1 MSMIFV
7 VFFRDF
13 LNSTKINNIR
23 RHAQPPL
30 ELSQRDWI
38 CYTVPASF
46 CDHRFTVLQSHHPR
60 VPKELTMRVLA
71 MIMAGGAS
79 EALSV
84 LTAVRSE
91 ASIPFGG
98 KFRIIDFPL
107 SNCVNS
113 GIFNV
118 VLLTQYMPRSL
129 NEHVG
134 VGKPWDLDRSQ
145 GGVRLLQ
152 PYVGR
157 DGSGGWQRGTADS
170 VRYHL
175 DFVQEQR
182 VDAVLILAGDH
193 IYKMDYGQMLRFH
206 QEHNADVTI
215 AVRQVSPFET
225 HRFGIVSV
233 DADKRVTDFREKPR
247 RSLSTLA
254 SMGIYVFNYQTLI
267 DVLTQKQEPPHLDFG
282 RDVLPAILP
291 TQRVMAYP
299 FESYWADVGTLQAY
313 WEANMALLGES
324 PALDLHDPEWVIHT
338 RSEERPPAKIG
349 PKAQVGGNLLSNG
362 CIVEGIV
369 ERSIISPG
377 VYVSEGAVIR
387 DSIIMN
393 DTWIGPGVVV
403 DRSIVDKEVH
413 VAEGTHLG
421 CGDDNTPN
429 QKLPEFLN
437 TGLTVI
443 GKKSRL
449 PAGVCIGH
457 NVVVNP
463 YSQEKAFTS
472 LDIASGASI

>member
-1 MSMIFV
+1 
-7 VFFRDF
+7 
-13 LNSTKINNIR
+13 
-23 RHAQPPL
+23 
-30 ELSQRDWI
+30 
-38 CYTVPASF
+38 
-46 CDHRFTVLQSHHPR
+46 
-60 VPKELTMRVLA
+60 MRVLA

-113 GIFNV
+113 DIFNV
-118 VLLTQYMPRSL
+118 ALLTQYMPRSL

-157 DGSGGWQRGTADS
+157 EGNGGWQRGTADS

-193 IYKMDYGQMLRFH
+193 IYKMDYQPMLRFH
-206 QEHNADVTI
+206 QEQGADVTI

-225 HRFGIVSV
+225 HRFGIVNI
-233 DADKRVTDFREKPR
+233 DADKRVTHFQEKPR

-254 SMGIYVFNYQTLI
+254 SMGIYVFNYHTLI
-267 DVLTQKQEPPHLDFG
+267 ECLTEKNEPPRLDFG

-291 TQRVMAYP
+291 THRVMAYP

-349 PKAQVGGNLLSNG
+349 PKAQVAGNLLSNG

-377 VYVSEGAVIR
+377 AYISEGAVVR

-393 DTWIGPGVVV
+393 DTWIGPGAVL
-403 DRSIVDKEVH
+403 DRTIVDKEVH
-413 VAEGTHLG
+413 IAERTHLG

-437 TGLTVI
+437 TGLTVV
-443 GKKSRL
+443 GKKSHL
-449 PAGVCIGH
+449 PSGLCIGH
-457 NVVVNP
+457 NVVISP
-463 YSQEKAFTS
+463 FMTEADFDASTIPSGTS
-472 LDIASGASI
+472 I